1 MMKRFRSLYLFIYG
15 ILAMALLCTAC
26 SDDGDSNSVYPPV
39 LTELV
44 DMHVCTEGY
53 IDYIATDAGDSFVT
67 ENRVKAE
74 KLAVN
79 ALYRALCVYEK
90 SVSSNATQ
98 GVRLYSVKLVMS
110 DKPTPV
116 AQVKGEIKTD
126 PLNVRS
132 VWRGGTYLNLALL
145 PMAQSVSHT
154 YDIIEESHVNEDS
167 RQKLYLKL
175 HHSQNGDYEAY
186 EQTTYL
192 SIQLKDYAMQPGDSI
207 FITINTYKDGLK
219 TWGVAY

>member
-1 MMKRFRSLYLFIYG
+1 MKRFRGLYLIIYG
-15 ILAMALLCTAC
+15 MLAMALLCASC
-26 SDDGDSNSVYPPV
+26 SDEGNDGSAYPPV

-44 DMHVCTEGY
+44 DIHVCSEGY
-53 IDYIATDAGDSFVT
+53 IDYIVADAGDSYVA

-74 KLAVN
+74 KLTAN

-90 SVSSNATQ
+90 TVSSSSDKGA
-98 GVRLYSVKLVMS
+98 RLYSVKLVMS

-116 AQVKGEIKTD
+116 AEVKGEIKTD
-126 PLNVRS
+126 PLNVQS

-154 YDIIEESHVNEDS
+154 YGIIEESHVSGEAG
-167 RQKLYLKL
+167 QKLYLKL

-186 EQTTYL
+186 QQAAYL
-192 SIQLKDYAMQPGDSI
+192 SIQLKDYAMHAGDSI